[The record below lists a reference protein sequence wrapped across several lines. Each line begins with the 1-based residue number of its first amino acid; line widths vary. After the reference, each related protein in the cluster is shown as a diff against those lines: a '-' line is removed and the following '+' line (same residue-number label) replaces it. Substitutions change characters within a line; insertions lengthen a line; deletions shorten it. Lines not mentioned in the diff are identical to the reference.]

1 MMSTTVSRFRPGSH
15 QRGEETRGRILDAAL
30 DLFAASGF
38 DGASTRT
45 IAERAGVNLPAIQY
59 YFGSKE
65 GLYRAVVEQFSQH
78 MQAGVA
84 PIAERIRA
92 ELANG
97 QPSRRRLIALLCDM
111 LDIVIAMIL
120 DDSEPN
126 RESRQRFFA
135 RMEVEPNA
143 AVDALQDD
151 MVRHVCTPCCAV
163 IGRLIDRPP
172 QHEQVLLHAMT
183 IIGQAKI
190 FCGWGTSRVLHW
202 DTIGDHRVR
211 SAQSVVRQHIHAIF
225 RNTRSR

>member
-1 MMSTTVSRFRPGSH
+1 MSTTVSRFRPGTH
-15 QRGEETRGRILDAAL
+15 PRGEETRGRILEAAL

-92 ELANG
+92 ELASG
-97 QPSRRRLIALLCDM
+97 QPSRRRLIELLCDM

-135 RMEVEPNA
+135 RMEVDPNA

-172 QHEQVLLHAMT
+172 HDEQVLLHAMT

-202 DTIGDHRVR
+202 DTIGDERVR

-225 RNTRSR
+225 RNARSQ

>member
-1 MMSTTVSRFRPGSH
+1 MSATVSRFRPGFH
-15 QRGEETRGRILDAAL
+15 QRGEETRGRILSAAL

-65 GLYRAVVEQFSQH
+65 GLYRAVVEQFSQQ

-92 ELANG
+92 ELTSG
-97 QPSRRRLIALLCDM
+97 QPSRRRLIDLLCDM
-111 LDIVIAMIL
+111 LNIVIAMIL

-202 DTIGDHRVR
+202 DTVDEARVR
-211 SAQSVVRQHIHAIF
+211 SAQSVVREHIHAIF
-225 RNTRSR
+225 RGARSR